1 MPRIVKIEIA
11 TVVPA
16 ALQRVWDALLDQE
29 RWIDHLPDG
38 SPTRIQQLEPLDE
51 TFVRV
56 GDRRRCAAVID
67 QLPLVGRRR
76 LSWEEQ
82 VTDVDP
88 ERTLEVESIP
98 SRDAIRRWRVR
109 FWLVPQSDG
118 ATRVCCYVSYRT
130 ATLVARV
137 LDTLFLRRRIA
148 LAADSWLTA
157 LATSF
162 APAELIE
169 QPAPEMSEALVA
181 A

>member
-1 MPRIVKIEIA
+1 VPRIVKIETA
-11 TVVPA
+11 VVVPA
-16 ALQRVWDALLDQE
+16 AVYRVWDALLDQN
-29 RWIDHLPDG
+29 RWVDRLPDG
-38 SPTRIQQLEPLDE
+38 APVRIEQLEPLDE

-88 ERTLEVESIP
+88 ERTLEVESVP

-118 ATRVCCYVSYRT
+118 ATRVCCYVSYRP
-130 ATLVARV
+130 ATFIARAI
-137 LDTLFLRRRIA
+137 DALFLRRRIT

-162 APAELIE
+162 APAEIVD
-169 QPAPEMSEALVA
+169 QPAPELSEALIA